1 MVKGFREFEIRRMG
15 IYIIESISRNKIKD
29 ENKEEHFA
37 SDERIL
43 RLRPAKILFW
53 WLDKQ
58 ALMSSTFVFVFQ

>member
-1 MVKGFREFEIRRMG
+1 MILEIKGFGEFEIRRMS

-37 SDERIL
+37 FDERIL

-53 WLDKQ
+53 
-58 ALMSSTFVFVFQ
+58 